1 MPEAG
6 TETSIWQSEHAY
18 GLGIA
23 ALVCGFPYVS
33 KGEVEGLHQE

>member
-6 TETSIWQSEHAY
+6 TETSDWQSEHAS

-23 ALVCGFPYVS
+23 ALVCGFAYVS
-33 KGEVEGLHQE
+33 KGEVEGLHQG